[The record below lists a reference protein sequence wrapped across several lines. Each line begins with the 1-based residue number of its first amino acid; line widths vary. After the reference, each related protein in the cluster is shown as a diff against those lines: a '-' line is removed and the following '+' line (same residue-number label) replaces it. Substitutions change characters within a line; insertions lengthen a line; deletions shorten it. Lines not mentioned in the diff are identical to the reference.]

1 MSVRRPKTAPWL
13 RPTPPRRRQTVTR
26 TPHRAPAPLSYDLRN
41 ARCALGLYVGTAARA
56 AGLTTGDW
64 HRLEDGTHEP
74 AAGYAQLVRAMM
86 AVRSPDFAPHH
97 DGLGAA
103 EALVGT

>member
-1 MSVRRPKTAPWL
+1 MTARRPKTAPWL
-13 RPTPPRRRQTVTR
+13 RPAPTRRRQAVLR
-26 TPHRAPAPLSYDLRN
+26 SQVRPAPLSYDLRHR
-41 ARCALGLYVGTAARA
+41 RCALGLYVGTAARA